1 MCCRG
6 AGYTWNQ
13 TVYDVGGDGYINTKF
28 SDQVTSR
35 SDQVTFGFQMDMCRN
50 VSKMAYPTTYI
61 VSMCLCVSYIH
72 TY

>member
-28 SDQVTSR
+28 SDQVT
-35 SDQVTFGFQMDMCRN
+35 FGFQMDMCRN
-50 VSKMAYPTTYI
+50 VSKVAYPGVCKTAAPAYI